1 MLVYKPKKKMNEMII
16 YLWKL
21 WNGKLL
27 EKKEKNESRLFL
39 GYYSTQYLQYY
50 LSTVELLLHAR
61 RWLWSPSSMQELSS
75 FHLVDPN
82 DPGNDIF
89 DKLTYYLFFDAKKK
103 NVTRICTKWKNYSDT
118 YCLLDHSRIMS
129 ESALFCF
136 LLSAKKSKVLRR
148 KAYYGSKKRY

>member
-61 RWLWSPSSMQELSS
+61 R
-75 FHLVDPN
+75 
-82 DPGNDIF
+82 
-89 DKLTYYLFFDAKKK
+89 
-103 NVTRICTKWKNYSDT
+103 
-118 YCLLDHSRIMS
+118 
-129 ESALFCF
+129 
-136 LLSAKKSKVLRR
+136 
-148 KAYYGSKKRY
+148 